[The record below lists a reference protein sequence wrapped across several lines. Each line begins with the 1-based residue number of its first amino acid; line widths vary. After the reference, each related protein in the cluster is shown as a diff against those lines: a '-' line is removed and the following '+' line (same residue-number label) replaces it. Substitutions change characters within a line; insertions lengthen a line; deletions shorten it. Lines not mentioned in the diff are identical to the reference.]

1 MDARPLE
8 GTGMTSVLALV
19 LLTLAGPAVAS
30 ADPVATVRSEG
41 VSLDLWLTGAPRVTL
56 QAGVVEGESGGA
68 LEVTRP
74 RLDVGDDLTLSG
86 DAGTVEVE
94 SGDVTAEGEVSA
106 VLRASDPLEIR
117 AERFSID
124 LKGGN
129 GLFTGAVVVTQGT
142 LVLLCGQLEVTYDP
156 DSQEVRS
163 VVATESVEIRQ
174 GDRLARGGRAEFD
187 RATGL
192 VELTDGPYL
201 VQGNVRL
208 RGTRIQFDVEGG
220 EIACSGC
227 QAVFSGM

>member
-8 GTGMTSVLALV
+8 GARMIVGLTMV
-19 LLTLAGPAVAS
+19 LLTLSGPAAAS
-30 ADPVATVRSEG
+30 ADQAAVVRSDG
-41 VSLDLWLTGAPRVTL
+41 VSLDLWLTGAPRITL
-56 QAGVVEGESGGA
+56 QAEAVEGESGGP
-68 LEVTRP
+68 LDVTRP
-74 RLDVGDDLTLSG
+74 QLDVGDDLSLSG
-86 DAGTVEVE
+86 DAGTVEVG
-94 SGDVTAEGEVSA
+94 SGDVTAEGDVSA
-106 VLRASDPLEIR
+106 LLRASDPLEIR
-117 AERFSID
+117 AERFAID
-124 LKGGN
+124 LKKGN

-156 DSQEVRS
+156 DGQEVRS

-187 RATGL
+187 RATGV
-192 VELTDGPYL
+192 VELTEGPYL

-208 RGTRIQFDVEGG
+208 RGTHIQFDVEGG